1 MELYELMAIQL
12 VEHSHIALQRYMTD
26 MSLSADE
33 LAYLTGISNNKIT
46 KALEENNVFKLSQ
59 LENIA
64 KALYV
69 PTVYLTTHDFFYE
82 RNNPELIEF
91 RNQVN
96 ISEDKYKE
104 NALVQEFCLVRD
116 NYISVIE
123 SLDEEVQPFNLQLTG
138 ENPELD
144 AKLIIEYFGFYS
156 HNKKTKNS
164 DDYFNAWRDIVEL
177 KDVIVID
184 RGREKFGSDGMCLYF
199 SAAPVIAIFSSGQ
212 SPSRKLFTLIHEIVH
227 LGLGE
232 SVFDGHLLE
241 SNSKLEKY
249 CDRVAGYVVAPPQIV
264 NESFNKALNLEDN
277 ILLIRKKT
285 KASKA
290 AIAIQLKIL
299 GLINQNQLN
308 EYLDYI
314 KPKEGGGF
322 GSKKENMV
330 LKYFG
335 HSFVEKVMSA
345 MWQDQ
350 ISSNIA
356 KDILGFHK
364 KSKPSAFK
372 ELQQKVF

>member
-1 MELYELMAIQL
+1 MTIKL
-12 VEHSHIALQRYMTD
+12 VEHSPVALQRYMTD
-26 MSLSADE
+26 MNLSADE
-33 LAYLTGISNNKIT
+33 LAYLVGISNNKINN
-46 KALEENNVFKLSQ
+46 ALEQNNIFKLSQ
-59 LENIA
+59 LEKIA
-64 KALYV
+64 KILYV
-69 PTVYLTTHDFFYE
+69 PTVYLTTDEVFYE
-82 RNNPELIEF
+82 RNNPEIVEF
-91 RNQVN
+91 RNQIN
-96 ISEDKYKE
+96 IPQNKYKE
-104 NALVQEFCLVRD
+104 NALIQEFCSVRD
-116 NYISVIE
+116 NFISVIE
-123 SLDEEVQPFNLQLTG
+123 SLDEEPQPFSLQLTG
-138 ENPELD
+138 ENPEHD
-144 AKLIIEYFGFYS
+144 AKLIIEYFGFYNHS
-156 HNKKTKNS
+156 KRTKNT
-164 DDYFNAWRDIVEL
+164 DDYFNSWRDIVEL

-199 SAAPVIAIFSSGQ
+199 ELAPVIAIFSSGQ

-241 SNSKLEKY
+241 SNNRLERY
-249 CDRVAGYVVAPPQIV
+249 CDRVAGYVVAPPHIV
-264 NESFNKALNLEDN
+264 DESFNENYSLEDN

-299 GLINQNQLN
+299 GLINQSQLN
-308 EYLDYI
+308 DYLDYI

-364 KSKPSAFK
+364 NSKPSSFK

>member
-1 MELYELMAIQL
+1 M
-12 VEHSHIALQRYMTD
+12 
-26 MSLSADE
+26 
-33 LAYLTGISNNKIT
+33 NKILQQRIESVQAGKNIT
-46 KALEENNVFKLSQ
+46 HAQIEAKRSLREQ
-59 LENIA
+59 LERDVENFLAGGGETQVLPIGFTHFKDGVIPQS
-64 KALYV
+64 KAQV
-69 PTVYLTTHDFFYE
+69 ISGKE
-82 RNNPELIEF
+82 R
-91 RNQVN
+91 
-96 ISEDKYKE
+96 
-104 NALVQEFCLVRD
+104 
-116 NYISVIE
+116 
-123 SLDEEVQPFNLQLTG
+123 LDREK
-138 ENPELD
+138 
-144 AKLIIEYFGFYS
+144 AI
-156 HNKKTKNS
+156 
-164 DDYFNAWRDIVEL
+164 EL
-177 KDVIVID
+177 KNQAI

-199 SAAPVIAIFSSGQ
+199 NAAPVIAIFSSGQ

>member
-1 MELYELMAIQL
+1 MAIQL
-12 VEHSHIALQRYMTD
+12 VDHSPIALQRYMTD
-26 MSLSADE
+26 MNLSADE
-33 LAYLTGISNNKIT
+33 LASLAGISNNKIS
-46 KALEENNVFKLSQ
+46 KALEESTIFRLGQ
-59 LENIA
+59 LEKIA
-64 KALYV
+64 KILYV
-69 PTVYLTTHDFFYE
+69 PTVYLTTHDFVYE
-82 RNNPELIEF
+82 RNNPEIIEF
-91 RNQVN
+91 RNQIN
-96 ISEDKYKE
+96 IPEERYKE
-104 NALVQEFCLVRD
+104 NALVQEFCLVRE
-116 NYISVIE
+116 NYISVVE
-123 SLDEEVQPFNLQLTG
+123 SLDEEVQRFNLQLSG
-138 ENPELD
+138 ENPEQD
-144 AKLIIEYFGFYS
+144 AQLIIEYFGFYN
-156 HNKKTKNS
+156 HNKRTKNS
-164 DDYFNAWRDIVEL
+164 DDYFNSWRDIVEL

-199 SAAPVIAIFSSGQ
+199 EVAPIISIFSSGQ

-241 SNSKLEKY
+241 SNNKLEKY
-249 CDRVAGYVVAPPQIV
+249 CDRVAGYVVAPPDIV
-264 NESFNKALNLEDN
+264 NESFSKSLNLEDN

-299 GLINQNQLN
+299 GFIKQSQLD

-314 KPKEGGGF
+314 NPKEGGGF